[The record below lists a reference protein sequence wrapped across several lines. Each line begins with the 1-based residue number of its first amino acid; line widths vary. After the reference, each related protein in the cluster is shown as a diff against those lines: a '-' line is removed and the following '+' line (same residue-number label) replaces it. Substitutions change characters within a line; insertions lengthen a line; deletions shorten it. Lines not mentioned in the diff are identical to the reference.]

1 MLIPVC
7 CFSCGA
13 CIAHLWDTYQEYVQE
28 YKRQLASN
36 NITPLNNKEEVL
48 RRMNNTELKTPSA
61 EELAMISLNIKRMC
75 CRRMFLTQ
83 SDTFN
88 LMNLPND
95 KRN

>member
-13 CIAHLWDTYQEYVQE
+13 CIAHLWDTYQQYVKEYNQ
-28 YKRQLASN
+28 QLSDN
-36 NITPLNNKEEVL
+36 KVVPLNNKEEIN
-48 RRMNNTELKTPSA
+48 RRINNTELGTPSA
-61 EELAMISLNIKRMC
+61 EELAMLSLNIKRMC

-88 LMNLPND
+88 LMNLP
-95 KRN
+95 KSQ